1 MARCRIKSDVA
12 NAATHEMQY
21 LIGAKGH
28 VDSAFQ
34 WECVAKEIV
43 EGVQRQRV
51 TDTGLSSASGSKRQ
65 WHNCKQQHTP
75 RQAAQEGEKGEEER
89 DKWKE
94 ERKGEGEVVWGRE
107 YKKVDEAGGQ
117 QVGEEVAV
125 DVMDWLEVKRSISR
139 RTAQRRHEGEGN
151 DNCRMGQVFVKV
163 DGSKRFPLDVS
174 L

>member
-21 LIGAKGH
+21 LIRAKGQ
-28 VDSAFQ
+28 VDCAFQ

-43 EGVQRQRV
+43 EGVERQRV

-65 WHNCKQQHTP
+65 WHNCKRQHTP

-107 YKKVDEAGGQ
+107 YKKVDREGGQ
-117 QVGEEVAV
+117 QVGEEVAE

-139 RTAQRRHEGEGN
+139 RTAQRRHEGDGN